1 MATGLPECSCRWG
14 LETSMHQMTL
24 PFRHAPHSDWLLR
37 WQATVIVAF
46 AGGSLIA
53 ALCNISAL
61 MTLSIARSA
70 LSQVAAARCWSEHHG

>member
-1 MATGLPECSCRWG
+1 MP
-14 LETSMHQMTL
+14 QMTL
-24 PFRHAPHSDWLLR
+24 TLRHAPHSDWLLR

-70 LSQVAAARCWSEHHG
+70 LSQVASARLWAEHRG